1 MIVTTDQLFQIAY
14 GRFAIGA
21 YNINNMEQALGLFQG
36 NLQSKAP
43 FIVQISRGSRKYAN
57 VKMIEAIIRAAE
69 EIYPESVFA
78 VHLDHG
84 DEEAADR
91 KSVV

>member
-1 MIVTTDQLFQIAY
+1 MIVTTEELFKLAY

-21 YNINNMEQALGLFQG
+21 YNINNMEQALGLFKG

-43 FIVQISRGSRKYAN
+43 FIVQISRGSRNYAN
-57 VKMIEAIIRAAE
+57 VKMIEGIIRAAE
-69 EIYPESVFA
+69 EIHPESVFA

-84 DEEAADR
+84 GDETCYDCIE
-91 KSVV
+91 